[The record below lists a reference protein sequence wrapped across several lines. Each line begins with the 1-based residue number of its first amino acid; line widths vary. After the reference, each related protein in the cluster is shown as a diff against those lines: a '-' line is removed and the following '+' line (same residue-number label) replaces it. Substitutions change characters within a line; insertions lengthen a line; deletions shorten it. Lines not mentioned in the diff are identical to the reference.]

1 MNCIAMLRVWSL
13 TFKPV
18 NNLISVLQ
26 DRFDVGG
33 KTRNIAIQFVLQEC
47 CKTSCMFFSSVLSCV
62 YKMLLDFNSEIHLRK
77 NKILL

>member
-1 MNCIAMLRVWSL
+1 MFRVWPL
-13 TFKPV
+13 TSKPV

-33 KTRNIAIQFVLQEC
+33 KTRNIAAIQLLLQQC
-47 CKTSCMFFSSVLSCV
+47 CKTSGMFFSFVLPCV
-62 YKMLLDFNSEIHLRK
+62 YKMLLDFNSEILLRK

>member
-1 MNCIAMLRVWSL
+1 MNCIAMLRVWPL

-33 KTRNIAIQFVLQEC
+33 KTRNIAIQC
-47 CKTSCMFFSSVLSCV
+47 CKTSCMFFSSVLPCV